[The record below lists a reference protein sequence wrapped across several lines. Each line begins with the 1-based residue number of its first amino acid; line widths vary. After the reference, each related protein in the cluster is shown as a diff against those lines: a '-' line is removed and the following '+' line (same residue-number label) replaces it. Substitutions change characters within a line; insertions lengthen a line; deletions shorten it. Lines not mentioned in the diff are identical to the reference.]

1 MTLLR
6 RLSAAL
12 LLAPLSLLP
21 LGCAE
26 EEAPGRGPA
35 VADGVLWEEAEA
47 ATAEDVAAVDVAA
60 LDPFAA
66 APARAAVSG
75 GASARESRPPE
86 ETPEPAGGPTADLP
100 EVAPRELSAK
110 RLAYLQ
116 EAASQARRLEE
127 LIRRLDANRLGSAA
141 LAASALAANGREA
154 WKGQAAAWVS
164 AALDRCAG
172 DWSDLD
178 CEIGLLSLQRV
189 ALQFAGGLPPELQ
202 RRLRREAA
210 AAAPPPPP
218 EQVRDPWAFQRTEN
232 QQAVVMARSLAAHAL
247 AGTAGSPPARA
258 WADHAAAFLLAH
270 DRDGWYEADSP
281 GYIATSI
288 TALLH
293 LLDHA
298 PDARVRDLAGRQ
310 LQLRFAAWA
319 ENQVGGTP
327 AGPRSRTYTHWAQ
340 GNRNTPWPAWLHYAT
355 GTGEAADFALG
366 DWPDIAASSY
376 EFPAPVVELLRTARS
391 GEPYEVRTRRRI
403 LMQRRRDLDAA
414 TYSWVTP
421 DYVLGTAPAV
431 DGLSLA
437 VSGGQEIQATL
448 FPEGERF
455 APLYL
460 WSRVNE
466 PRGRRWRSRAR
477 QEQAAGWRHLAV
489 ASMGMPA
496 EPGHAWLSPPWSRPQ
511 PPGGGEGGERDGG
524 GDVLVARYGGVYVAL
539 VTEGGWEVE
548 PAPRRFPDYYGDAAS
563 KGSWVAVPRRQPAAI
578 GLEVGRAAEVGSWE
592 AWREKA
598 RGLRLT
604 AARGEAEAGA
614 DGASAG
620 EERAARDGETGGR
633 RARRAAAAP
642 EAITFRSSDGR
653 SFVFRPGVS
662 ATLDGDSLSPAAW
675 PLHASPF
682 LAKEPAGGWL
692 FEGGGVRYR
701 FTPLERPPARD
712 APPPGSAPA
721 SAPAPPRSP
730 GRD

>member
-1 MTLLR
+1 MTLP
-6 RLSAAL
+6 RLSAVL
-12 LLAPLSLLP
+12 LLASLSLLP
-21 LGCAE
+21 PGCAE
-26 EEAPGRGPA
+26 DETAERGPA

-47 ATAEDVAAVDVAA
+47 APAAAAVAVDVAA
-60 LDPFAA
+60 LDPFAVVPA
-66 APARAAVSG
+66 AGTSG
-75 GASARESRPPE
+75 AASAGDTRPPE
-86 ETPEPAGGPTADLP
+86 ETPEPAGRGAELP
-100 EVAPRELSAK
+100 EVAPRELSAD

-116 EAASQARRLEE
+116 ESASQARRLEE
-127 LIRRLDANRLGSAA
+127 LIGGLDANRLGSAA

-154 WKGQAAAWVS
+154 WKGQAAAWVT
-164 AALDRCAG
+164 ATLDRCAA
-172 DWSDLD
+172 DWGELG
-178 CEIGLLSLQRV
+178 CEIGLMSLQRV
-189 ALQFAGGLPPELQ
+189 ALQFAVGLPPEL
-202 RRLRREAA
+202 RHRLRRQAA
-210 AAAPPPPP
+210 AAAPPPGP
-218 EQVRDPWAFQRTEN
+218 ELVRDPWAFQRTEN

-247 AGTAGSPPARA
+247 AGTAGSPEARA

-281 GYIATSI
+281 GYMATSI

-310 LQLRFAAWA
+310 LQLLFAAWA
-319 ENQVGGTP
+319 ENQVRGTP
-327 AGPRSRTYTHWAQ
+327 AGPRSRTYIHWAQ
-340 GNRNTPWPAWLHYAT
+340 GERNTPWPAWLHYAT

-366 DWPDIAASSY
+366 DWPDVATSSY
-376 EFPAPVVELLRTARS
+376 ELPAPVVELLRTARS

-403 LMQRRRDLDAA
+403 RMQHRRNLDAA

-431 DGLSLA
+431 DGLALA

-448 FPEGERF
+448 FPEGDRF

-460 WSRVNE
+460 WSRGRE
-466 PRGRRWRSRAR
+466 PRGRRWRSRAG

-489 ASMGMPA
+489 ASMGTPA

-511 PPGGGEGGERDGG
+511 PLGGGGGEGGEAGGG

-539 VTEGGWEVE
+539 VTAGGWEVE
-548 PAPRRFPDYYGDAAS
+548 PAPRRFPGYYGDKAS
-563 KGSWVAVPRRQPAAI
+563 QGSWVAVPRRQPAAI

-604 AARGEAEAGA
+604 ATRSEVEEGA
-614 DGASAG
+614 DGEAD
-620 EERAARDGETGGR
+620 RRRDR
-633 RARRAAAAP
+633 RPRRAAGAAP
-642 EAITFRSSDGR
+642 EAITFRSSAGR
-653 SFVFRPGVS
+653 RLVFRPGVS
-662 ATLDGDSLSPAAW
+662 ASLDGDALSPAAW

-682 LAKEPAGGWL
+682 LVKEPAGGWL

-712 APPPGSAPA
+712 APPDGSAPA
-721 SAPAPPRSP
+721 SAPGPPRSP
-730 GRD
+730 APG